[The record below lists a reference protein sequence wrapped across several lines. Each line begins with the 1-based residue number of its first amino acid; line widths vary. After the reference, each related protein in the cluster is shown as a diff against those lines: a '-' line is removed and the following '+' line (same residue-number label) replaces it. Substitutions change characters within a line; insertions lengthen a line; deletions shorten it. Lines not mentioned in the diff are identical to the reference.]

1 LKKGNFEIRTNRT
14 MKRTLQLFLALTVL
28 LFCSC
33 TSDSPAPIPPT
44 VVALIDGVETHF
56 NTINVDQETYTDGDH
71 TYTDLKITA
80 SIDNSPNLR
89 LSFVIEKYVT
99 GPQAFY
105 YFAYFFNETAHDKLP
120 GFLLDVTSNT
130 GHHVKGT
137 FSGQVQADDE
147 AAEIADIEEGTF
159 DIVY

>member
-1 LKKGNFEIRTNRT
+1 
-14 MKRTLQLFLALTVL
+14 MKRILQLSLALVVL

-33 TSDSPAPIPPT
+33 SSDSPEPIPPT

-56 NTINVDQETYTDGDH
+56 NTINVDQQTYTNDDNI

-80 SIDNSPNLR
+80 SIDNDPNLR

-99 GPQAFY
+99 GPASFY